1 MGIQK
6 LPKNLRWIGL
16 FLAAIGP
23 GLISA
28 LVDNDAGGIT
38 TYSIAGSQYGYGL
51 LWSLIPITIVLI
63 MVQEM
68 VARMG
73 AVTGKGLSDLI
84 RENFGLKA
92 TFVVMVLVFIANLA
106 VIISEFAGIAAASE
120 IFGISRYLVI
130 PLAAAA
136 VWFTVVKCNYRQA
149 EKIFLVLSLFY
160 ISYLISGFL
169 ANPDWGDVGK
179 ELLRPT
185 VAFSSGYFVL
195 LIGIIGTTIT
205 PWMQFYLQSS
215 IVEKGISIK
224 EYRYSRMDVVLGPA
238 FTAIVAAFIIIA
250 CAATLYSAG
259 ISISSASDA
268 ARALEPF
275 AGRWASVLFGF
286 GLFIAAL
293 MGAFI
298 IPLATSFQI
307 CEGLGWES
315 GVSKR
320 FEEAPQFYWILG
332 ILISIGAL
340 VTLIPKITL
349 IALMLA
355 SQVINGIVLPVIL
368 IFILSLVNNRKLMGT
383 YTNNRFYNWIC
394 WASIAGI
401 IILTLMFT
409 VTVILGIA

>member
-1 MGIQK
+1 M
-6 LPKNLRWIGL
+6 GL

-38 TYSIAGSQYGYGL
+38 TYSVAGSQYGYGL
-51 LWSLIPITIVLI
+51 LWSLIPIMIVLI

-92 TFVVMVLVFIANLA
+92 TFIVMVLVFIANLA

-120 IFGISRYLVI
+120 IFGISRYLVV
-130 PLAAAA
+130 PLAAVA
-136 VWFTVVKCNYRQA
+136 VWFTIVKCNYRQA
-149 EKIFLVLSLFY
+149 EKIFIILSIFY
-160 ISYLISGFL
+160 VSYIISGFL
-169 ANPDWGDVGK
+169 SSPDWGSVGR
-179 ELLRPT
+179 ELFRPAI
-185 VAFSSGYFVL
+185 AFSSGYFVL

-224 EYRYSRMDVVLGPA
+224 DYKYSRMDVVLGPV
-238 FTAIVAAFIIIA
+238 FTALVAAFIIIA
-250 CAATLYSAG
+250 CAATLYKAG
-259 ISISSASDA
+259 ISIASAGDA
-268 ARALEPF
+268 ARSLEPL

-332 ILISIGAL
+332 ILISIGAV

-368 IFILSLVNNRKLMGT
+368 VFILLLVNNRKLMGH
-383 YTNNRFYNWIC
+383 YTNSKVYNGVC

-401 IILTLMFT
+401 IILAALFT
-409 VTVILGIA
+409 ITIIMGIA

>member
-1 MGIQK
+1 M
-6 LPKNLRWIGL
+6 GL

-38 TYSIAGSQYGYGL
+38 TYSVAGSQYGYGL

-120 IFGISRYLVI
+120 IFGISRYIVV
-130 PLAAAA
+130 PLAAVA

-149 EKIFLVLSLFY
+149 EKIFIILSIFY
-160 ISYLISGFL
+160 VSYIISGFL
-169 ANPDWGDVGK
+169 SNPDWGSVGR
-179 ELLRPT
+179 ELIRPT
-185 VAFSSGYFVL
+185 VAFSSSYFVL

-224 EYRYSRMDVVLGPA
+224 DYKYSRMDVVLGPI
-238 FTAIVAAFIIIA
+238 FTALVAAFIIIA
-250 CAATLYSAG
+250 CAATLYKAG
-259 ISISSASDA
+259 ISIDSASDA
-268 ARALEPF
+268 ARSLEPF
-275 AGRWASVLFGF
+275 AGHWASVLFGF

-368 IFILSLVNNRKLMGT
+368 VFILLLVNNRKLMGQ
-383 YTNNRFYNWIC
+383 YTNNKVYNGVC

-401 IILTLMFT
+401 IILAMLFT
-409 VTVILGIA
+409 TTIILGIA